1 MLRLDLGGQDGNSV
15 DGFFVQL
22 YDILCI
28 KRSTLHLPTKFLI
41 ACH

>member
-15 DGFFVQL
+15 DGFLIQL

-28 KRSTLHLPTKFLI
+28 KRTLHLPTQFLI